1 MPAPGRAVRFSLP
14 SAPSLL
20 PLAHHGSLGPD
31 HGSDAESGLLEP
43 DERAPFMGTATPVG
57 VRPNIQDILE
67 TLRGAKGSANAAP
80 PGLQYESSDGC
91 HLAFRAAVVKLVAM
105 KLAGIGTVVALVAA
119 AGLSVEATRS
129 CALSAGICLI
139 ASLFYVRIWQI
150 RRQGWAGGPYYEAE
164 FQQSRATEEPP
175 QQSQPKGTKEPT
187 VTVLQRLFVQENAVD
202 SLRRLDWSITLV
214 LMAIETDTIINK
226 LAPTR
231 AAPIGPFVSALM
243 QSSLVQIGTV
253 GRSYFNNGRTPPKKI
268 MTADIGV
275 AVTVVCFLVASA
287 MWVATT
293 WSVLEHIGPLTAE
306 TYPDAADLSEA
317 TILYVLAIV
326 QVVYP
331 LTAVLDF
338 LWMHWVPKTKGE
350 FYQHNEYSANLST
363 LRDLLYGFGDVV
375 TKGGLALV
383 SFQLAT
389 RS

>member
-1 MPAPGRAVRFSLP
+1 M
-14 SAPSLL
+14 
-20 PLAHHGSLGPD
+20 
-31 HGSDAESGLLEP
+31 
-43 DERAPFMGTATPVG
+43 
-57 VRPNIQDILE
+57 
-67 TLRGAKGSANAAP
+67 
-80 PGLQYESSDGC
+80 
-91 HLAFRAAVVKLVAM
+91 
-105 KLAGIGTVVALVAA
+105 
-119 AGLSVEATRS
+119 
-129 CALSAGICLI
+129 
-139 ASLFYVRIWQI
+139 
-150 RRQGWAGGPYYEAE
+150 
-164 FQQSRATEEPP
+164 
-175 QQSQPKGTKEPT
+175 
-187 VTVLQRLFVQENAVD
+187 TVLQRLFVQENAVD

-253 GRSYFNNGRTPPKKI
+253 GRSYFNNGRTPPEKI

>member
-1 MPAPGRAVRFSLP
+1 
-14 SAPSLL
+14 
-20 PLAHHGSLGPD
+20 
-31 HGSDAESGLLEP
+31 
-43 DERAPFMGTATPVG
+43 MGTATPAGVG
-57 VRPNIQDILE
+57 LSWSKIQD
-67 TLRGAKGSANAAP
+67 TLRGDRGSANAAP

-91 HLAFRAAVVKLVAM
+91 HLAFRAGVVKLVAM
-105 KLAGIGTVVALVAA
+105 KLAGIGIVVALIAA
-119 AGLSVEATRS
+119 AGLSVKATRS

-139 ASLFYVRIWQI
+139 ASLFYMRIWQI
-150 RRQGWAGGPYYEAE
+150 RRQGWTGGPYYDAE
-164 FQQSRATEEPP
+164 FRQSKAMEK
-175 QQSQPKGTKEPT
+175 QSQPSPQLPQEEAKEPT

-214 LMAIETDTIINK
+214 LMAIETDTIINQ

-253 GRSYFNNGRTPPKKI
+253 GRSYFNNGRTSKSD
-268 MTADIGV
+268 AGVGV

-317 TILYVLAIV
+317 AILYVLAIV

-338 LWMHWVPKTKGE
+338 LWMHWVPKRKGE
-350 FYQHNEYSANLST
+350 FYLHNEYSPNLST
-363 LRDLLYGFGDVV
+363 LRDLLYGFSDIV